1 VSGVTS
7 AQAIALWVRVP
18 AWVRVPVLAR
28 VPLCGGVR
36 PRARVR
42 ACVQRA
48 AVWSPRTFRARARP
62 RGRASRASA
71 SRRGRG
77 AGLCERGGSWPSR
90 RADVLLV
97 RLELHPVALRFQ
109 PAQRQLGQPRVRV
122 APRQRVLVRVAPR
135 QRVLVRRCGAVAPRQ
150 RVSVRVQ
157 PRQRRQRVSVRR
169 HGAGQ
174 PRAARAVVLG
184 RGASRRVHSVAR
196 SSAGLE
202 FADGVQRTH
211 GLAPG
216 WRRDVTSGNGS
227 RLRTRRASSFL
238 VRCLVSARTS
248 TRLSEVRWGP
258 SINSPVRWSSPV

>member
-135 QRVLVRRCGAVAPRQ
+135 QRVLVRRYGAVAPRQ
-150 RVSVRVQ
+150 RVLVRVSPRQRVSIRVQ
-157 PRQRRQRVSVRR
+157 PRQTFAGAPRGRRAPKI
-169 HGAGQ
+169 G
-174 PRAARAVVLG
+174 RAATSSNGSGQSL
-184 RGASRRVHSVAR
+184 
-196 SSAGLE
+196 SSAK
-202 FADGVQRTH
+202 
-211 GLAPG
+211 
-216 WRRDVTSGNGS
+216 
-227 RLRTRRASSFL
+227 
-238 VRCLVSARTS
+238 
-248 TRLSEVRWGP
+248 
-258 SINSPVRWSSPV
+258 